1 MYGTEAGTK
10 VYNGTSVGST
20 ATINLGANNTTG
32 IYLDNGAYG
41 YNYGTIRSVGSGLK
55 KVVGVVVKNG
65 STIENHG
72 RIEIT
77 AEDAVG
83 ILSKGN
89 AAGAN
94 PGIIRNY
101 GTFQY

>member
-55 KVVGVVVKNG
+55 KVVGVVVKKWLYNRKPWK
-65 STIENHG
+65 N
-72 RIEIT
+72 
-77 AEDAVG
+77 
-83 ILSKGN
+83 
-89 AAGAN
+89 
-94 PGIIRNY
+94 RNY
-101 GTFQY
+101 SRRCSWNFI